1 MPWPDAIIV
10 SDTLQPNG
18 WALSVH
24 VSKKKVC
31 TRVCVCVSKRTAG
44 EGREEETLIE
54 IPSAM
59 SGRALVS
66 EWHTHAHIFTLALIK
81 VGFAIWRPCARLASL
96 CSSVCLH
103 LCVCAHVLSRRALY
117 STRASST
124 DACNPMTCVWRCA
137 SDKDQFRTS
146 TQTLDIIHLEENY
159 SVMQRTP
166 VF

>member
-31 TRVCVCVSKRTAG
+31 TCVCVCVSKRTAG

-103 LCVCAHVLSRRALY
+103 LCVCVHMYSAGEPCTAPERRVQMHATLWHVYEGVR
-117 STRASST
+117 
-124 DACNPMTCVWRCA
+124 VI
-137 SDKDQFRTS
+137 KTS
-146 TQTLDIIHLEENY
+146 LEQVHRHLTSY
-159 SVMQRTP
+159 I
-166 VF
+166 

>member
-31 TRVCVCVSKRTAG
+31 TCVCVCVKEDCRRG
-44 EGREEETLIE
+44 EGGRDANWNSFSHVWQSLGVWVAHTRTHIHTGPNKSGLCHMEAMCKTGLSVLKRV
-54 IPSAM
+54 SA
-59 SGRALVS
+59 
-66 EWHTHAHIFTLALIK
+66 
-81 VGFAIWRPCARLASL
+81 
-96 CSSVCLH
+96 SV
-103 LCVCAHVLSRRALY
+103 CVCAHVLSRRALY